1 MTNVAESVIIT
12 ECRNRMH
19 GSGNSASSSEEDFM
33 YKKLTAILMA
43 AALAFSVT
51 ACASTSS
58 PSATSETSASDQEGT
73 EADSSISAV
82 ASTDAEV
89 IVFADSELDVAIKKI
104 QKKYEAAHPGVR
116 IIYNFDAGTT
126 LASEIVAKAGADI
139 IITADEAAIGSLD
152 EQASNDVNPNRNNL
166 INSSTR
172 VTLEGG
178 YYAGVLSRAINP
190 DGAAE
195 FLAYLQNNDSAK
207 EALKNAQSSHA
218 KEVAK
223 IESQTAAAESAS
235 TDNEV
240 DSAAVS

>member
-1 MTNVAESVIIT
+1 
-12 ECRNRMH
+12 
-19 GSGNSASSSEEDFM
+19 M

-51 ACASTSS
+51 ACGSISTSS
-58 PSATSETSASDQEGT
+58 SVSETSASDAASST
-73 EADSSISAV
+73 DSSISTA
-82 ASTDAEV
+82 APTDAEV
-89 IVFADSELDVAIKKI
+89 IVFADSELGVAIKKI

-126 LASEIVAKAGADI
+126 LASEIIAKAGADI
-139 IITADEAAIGSLD
+139 IITADQTAIGSLD
-152 EQASNDVNPNRNNL
+152 EQSSTDVNPNRNNL

-195 FLAYLQNNDSAK
+195 FLSYLQNNDSAK
-207 EALKNAQSSHA
+207 EALKDAKDSHA
-218 KEVAK
+218 KEIAK
-223 IESQTAAAESAS
+223 IESQNTAAESAT
-235 TDNEV
+235 TDSAV